1 MPRENAHDKGRR
13 LLVEGRLHVRAVTER
28 HITATCRG
36 DSGEVYLLCA
46 DDRSW
51 TCSCPAASRC
61 AHLIALM
68 LVTLKPLTLTGT
80 GKEGIK

>member
-1 MPRENAHDKGRR
+1 MRENAHDKGRR

-36 DSGEVYLLCA
+36 DSGEIYLLAA

-61 AHLIALM
+61 AHLVALQ
-68 LVTLKPLTLTGT
+68 LCTIKPMALRGP
-80 GKEGIK
+80 GPKG